1 MLRAIDIAANVTV
14 WEGVVALSETVIV
27 SLLSLAGTAIGSVVG
42 IITSQRLTEYRLK
55 QLEDKVAKHNEMVE
69 RTYRLEGRMDE
80 AEHDIRD
87 LKGRSA

>member
-1 MLRAIDIAANVTV
+1 M
-14 WEGVVALSETVIV
+14 ALSETIIV
-27 SLLSLAGTAIGSVVG
+27 ALLSLTGTAIGSVVG

-55 QLEDKVAKHNEMVE
+55 QLEDKVAKHNELVE
-69 RTYRLEGRMDE
+69 RTFRLEGRMDE